1 VFHPFPAP
9 LATAVLSSR
18 ETSPFDGTIPEAS
31 INFPRTRALAAS
43 AALLVLTLAACT
55 STTPIKT
62 LLSDPSNY
70 DHKTVAIAGTVKTA
84 VGVLGYGAYQVDDGT
99 GSLIVLTKAGG
110 APKEGA
116 QVGVTGE
123 FRAGF
128 TLGTE
133 TGAVLIEKEHKL
145 K

>member
-1 VFHPFPAP
+1 MKLSRTNALVACATL
-9 LATAVLSSR
+9 LALSLS
-18 ETSPFDGTIPEAS
+18 
-31 INFPRTRALAAS
+31 
-43 AALLVLTLAACT
+43 ACT
-55 STTPIKT
+55 SVTPIKT
-62 LLSDPSNY
+62 LLADPSHY
-70 DHKTVAIAGTVKTA
+70 DHQTVSIAGTVKTA
-84 VGVLGYGAYQVDDGT
+84 VGALGYGAYQVDDGT

-110 APKEGA
+110 APKDGA

-123 FRAGF
+123 FRSGF